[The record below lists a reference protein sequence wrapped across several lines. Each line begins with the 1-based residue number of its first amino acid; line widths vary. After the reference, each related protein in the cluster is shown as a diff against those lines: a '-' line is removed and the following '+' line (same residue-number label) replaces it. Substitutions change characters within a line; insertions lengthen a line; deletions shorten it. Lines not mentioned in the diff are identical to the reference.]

1 MKSRARG
8 IVTMTKIR
16 SRYTGEPLPSRNWTS
31 KGMRKLKTSSAVG
44 ICRCRL
50 AAAANIAA
58 AARPN
63 EGWIRTTR
71 HTEQIRAA
79 INSLCVSQSPRIRGD
94 EPAGWTIGSIRSL
107 GTETLQNHPQQSAGL
122 FLCSSDQFVAH
133 QHMREKKVRD

>member
-63 EGWIRTTR
+63 EGWIKTNM

-79 INSLCVSQSPRIRGD
+79 ISSLCVSQFPRIRGY
-94 EPAGWTIGSIRSL
+94 EPTCWTIGFIRSR
-107 GTETLQNHPQQSAGL
+107 GTETHPQQSAGL
-122 FLCSSDQFVAH
+122 FLCPSDQFVAH